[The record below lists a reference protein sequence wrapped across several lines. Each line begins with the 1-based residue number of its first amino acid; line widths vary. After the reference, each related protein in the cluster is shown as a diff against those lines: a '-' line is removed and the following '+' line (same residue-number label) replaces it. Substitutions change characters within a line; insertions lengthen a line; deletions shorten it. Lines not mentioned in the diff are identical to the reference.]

1 MFRGNNF
8 ARQEKERVRERLYN
22 QIGGVCVMMEMMV
35 GELQEHPKRYC
46 SIQYKNL
53 FTVVVFS
60 MCTKLE
66 KERERDQQHPTNC
79 WDPFNR
85 RFSSFRKWGGRA
97 RCLLCRGW
105 WFNYLKPRVCG
116 RRGVCFL
123 KNNYCICTSTQN

>member
-53 FTVVVFS
+53 LTVVVFS
-60 MCTKLE
+60 MCTKWE
-66 KERERDQQHPTNC
+66 KERERENNNIQPTAGIHSIAVSPLSGNGA
-79 WDPFNR
+79 
-85 RFSSFRKWGGRA
+85 GGH
-97 RCLLCRGW
+97 
-105 WFNYLKPRVCG
+105 
-116 RRGVCFL
+116 GVC
-123 KNNYCICTSTQN
+123 CVGGGGSIT